1 MMKRALL
8 LVVAAALIA
17 PVMVGISSGLAE
29 DKRAMG
35 MVTGSESGTYI
46 QFGKQ
51 IAEIAAQEGIE
62 IIVKTSG
69 GSLDNVRRIRSTENA
84 ALGIVQSDVLGFIQK
99 KSDDPELKQ
108 FVRHLRLIYP
118 FYNEEVHLY
127 ASKEITDIK
136 DLQGKRV
143 AIGTENSGNFVTSMN
158 LFHIMQIEPLEYVT
172 GLEPMDAAAAV
183 ISGEVDAMIYVA
195 GKPVSLFTE
204 LAKVKS
210 NPDLAPYFENTH
222 FVPLNHEAIL
232 KEYVASDISTSDYDW
247 FEGHVPTV
255 AVKAVLIGY
264 DFSKGKSAY
273 YKMRCN
279 QLGELSQAIR
289 DGIGDLRKN
298 GHPKWA
304 EVDLD
309 QEIGIWT
316 LDACSRNPPTRDEP
330 PGKGLHEKIIDAIKS
345 Q

>member
-1 MMKRALL
+1 MMKREWL
-8 LVVAAALIA
+8 LVVAAALIT
-17 PVMVGISSGLAE
+17 PVMVAISSGMAE

-51 IAEIAAQEGIE
+51 IAEIAAKEGID

-108 FVRHLRLIYP
+108 FVRYLRLIYP

-127 ASKEITDIK
+127 ANKEITDIE

-172 GLEPMDAAAAV
+172 GLKPMDAAAAV

-195 GKPVSLFTE
+195 GKPVALFTE
-204 LAKVKS
+204 LEKIKS
-210 NPDLAPYFENTH
+210 NPDLAPYFDNTH

-232 KEYVASDISTSDYDW
+232 KEYVTSDISTSDYAW
-247 FEGHVPTV
+247 FDGHIPTV

-264 DFSKGKSAY
+264 DFSKGRTGY

-279 QLGELSQAIR
+279 QLGTLGQAIR
-289 DGIGDLRKN
+289 DNIDALKKN

-316 LDACSRNPPTRDEP
+316 RDTCSRTPRTRSDRP
-330 PGKGLHEKIIDAIKS
+330 AKGCTRRS
-345 Q
+345 SMP